1 MRSLRVRKDGSFI
14 IIIFICTTMHAEVYM
29 ILYILVHQCVLKK
42 VFAGESAGERCLSSS
57 TSEEEE
63 VSPPV
68 STPLIYIYI

>member
-1 MRSLRVRKDGSFI
+1 MKQRCAGAPVRAQDLRGCAKMGRIYYIYYYTCSS
-14 IIIFICTTMHAEVYM
+14 

-63 VSPPV
+63 
-68 STPLIYIYI
+68 